1 MFGVDPNSIIGQ
13 ANAALDDLVARN
25 MEIVCSYPEHFDDDT
40 DYEKS
45 LKDGIRN
52 VAIYVA
58 GSDGIVS
65 AKEGGV
71 LNEIFL
77 LDPSEIDFAFYL
89 NYQQNN
95 PNFIRIMMNALSST
109 IDMHARFTSIHFG
122 EVYSAESDRVVDTV
136 TKVCDAILSADYADE
151 REIERLSEVTS
162 YLREKAVKVEAD
174 INATAAQ
181 DAHTANQHRPQIEQD
196 VATLDETLADLH
208 RLIGL
213 DDIKQEVETLANL
226 ARVFSMRKEQ
236 GLPVPEMSM
245 HLVFSGNPGT
255 GKTTVARLVS
265 KIYGHLGL
273 LSSGHLVEVDRSG
286 LVGGYVGQTAT
297 KVRDVVDSAV
307 GGVLFI
313 DEAYALSGRGENDFG
328 SEAIETLLK
337 LMEDNRDDLV
347 VIVAGY
353 ENEMRGFLRSNP
365 GLNSRFSRQLL
376 FRDYSADELV
386 EIFHAMAAK
395 AHYELSPDAEASLV
409 QAVSDIWTHRAE
421 NFANAREVRN
431 LFERAISAQANRLA
445 RPNNGPQQS
454 LLELTEDDIRCAA

>member
-25 MEIVCSYPEHFDDDT
+25 MEIVYSYPEHFDDDT

-89 NYQQNN
+89 NYQKNN

-386 EIFHAMAAK
+386 EIFRTMAAK
-395 AHYELSPDAEASLV
+395 AHYELSPDAEATLV
-409 QAVSDIWTHRAE
+409 QVVGDIWTHRSE

-445 RPNNGPQQS
+445 ASGS
-454 LLELTEDDIRCAA
+454 TDGADLLNLTVDDLRTA

>member
-25 MEIVCSYPEHFDDDT
+25 MEIVYSYPEHFDDDT

-89 NYQQNN
+89 NYQKNN

-136 TKVCDAILSADYADE
+136 TKVCDAILSADYADQ

-174 INATAAQ
+174 INAIAAQ
-181 DAHTANQHRPQIEQD
+181 DTHTANQHRPQIEQD

-226 ARVFSMRKEQ
+226 ARVFSMRREQ

-337 LMEDNRDDLV
+337 LMEDNRDNLV

-386 EIFHAMAAK
+386 EIFQAMAAK
-395 AHYELSPDAEASLV
+395 AHYELSPDAEATLV
-409 QAVSDIWTHRAE
+409 QVVSDIWTHRAE

-445 RPNNGPQQS
+445 RVGS
-454 LLELTEDDIRCAA
+454 SGGSELLLLTLDDLEAAR

>member
-25 MEIVCSYPEHFDDDT
+25 MEIVYSYPEHFDDDT

-89 NYQQNN
+89 NYQKNN

-109 IDMHARFTSIHFG
+109 IDMHARFASIHFG

-136 TKVCDAILSADYADE
+136 TKVCDAILSADYADQ

-347 VIVAGY
+347 VIGAGY

-365 GLNSRFSRQLL
+365 
-376 FRDYSADELV
+376 
-386 EIFHAMAAK
+386 
-395 AHYELSPDAEASLV
+395 
-409 QAVSDIWTHRAE
+409 
-421 NFANAREVRN
+421 
-431 LFERAISAQANRLA
+431 
-445 RPNNGPQQS
+445 
-454 LLELTEDDIRCAA
+454 

>member
-25 MEIVCSYPEHFDDDT
+25 MEIVYSYPEHFDDDT

-89 NYQQNN
+89 NYQKNN

-395 AHYELSPDAEASLV
+395 AHYELSTDAEASLV

-445 RPNNGPQQS
+445 RPNNGPHQS

>member
-25 MEIVCSYPEHFDDDT
+25 MEIVYSYPEQFDDDT

-77 LDPSEIDFAFYL
+77 LDPSEIDFAFHL
-89 NYQQNN
+89 NYQKNN

-122 EVYSAESDRVVDTV
+122 EVYSAEHDRLVDAV

-174 INATAAQ
+174 INTTATQ
-181 DAHTANQHRPQIEQD
+181 DAHSANQHRPQIEQD
-196 VATLDETLADLH
+196 VATLDDTLADLH

-386 EIFHAMAAK
+386 EIFRTMAAK
-395 AHYELSPDAEASLV
+395 AHYELSPDAEATLV
-409 QAVSDIWTHRAE
+409 QVVSAIWTHRAE

-445 RPNNGPQQS
+445 RPNDGPQQS
-454 LLELTEDDIRCAA
+454 LLELTENDIRSAA

>member
-25 MEIVCSYPEHFDDDT
+25 TEIVYSYPEHFDDDT

-89 NYQQNN
+89 NYQKNN

-122 EVYSAESDRVVDTV
+122 EVYSAEHDRVVDAV

-181 DAHTANQHRPQIEQD
+181 DTHTATQPRSQIEQD
-196 VATLDETLADLH
+196 VATLDETLAGLH

-328 SEAIETLLK
+328 SEAVETLLK

-386 EIFHAMAAK
+386 EIFRTMAAK
-395 AHYELSPDAEASLV
+395 AHYQLSPDAEATLV
-409 QAVSDIWTHRAE
+409 QVVSDIWTHRAE

-445 RPNNGPQQS
+445 RVGS
-454 LLELTEDDIRCAA
+454 SGGSELLLLTLDDLEAAR

>member
-1 MFGVDPNSIIGQ
+1 
-13 ANAALDDLVARN
+13 
-25 MEIVCSYPEHFDDDT
+25 
-40 DYEKS
+40 
-45 LKDGIRN
+45 
-52 VAIYVA
+52 
-58 GSDGIVS
+58 
-65 AKEGGV
+65 
-71 LNEIFL
+71 
-77 LDPSEIDFAFYL
+77 
-89 NYQQNN
+89 
-95 PNFIRIMMNALSST
+95 
-109 IDMHARFTSIHFG
+109 
-122 EVYSAESDRVVDTV
+122 
-136 TKVCDAILSADYADE
+136 
-151 REIERLSEVTS
+151 
-162 YLREKAVKVEAD
+162 
-174 INATAAQ
+174 
-181 DAHTANQHRPQIEQD
+181 
-196 VATLDETLADLH
+196 
-208 RLIGL
+208 
-213 DDIKQEVETLANL
+213 
-226 ARVFSMRKEQ
+226 MRKEQ

-376 FRDYSADELV
+376 FRDYSADKLV
-386 EIFHAMAAK
+386 EIFRAMAAK
-395 AHYELSPDAEASLV
+395 AHYELSPDAEATLV
-409 QAVSDIWTHRAE
+409 QVVSDIWTHRAE

-445 RPNNGPQQS
+445 QPNNGPQQS

>member
-25 MEIVCSYPEHFDDDT
+25 MEIVYSYPEHFDDDT

-89 NYQQNN
+89 NYQKNN

-136 TKVCDAILSADYADE
+136 MKVCDAILSADYADE

-181 DAHTANQHRPQIEQD
+181 DTHTASQHRPLIEQD
-196 VATLDETLADLH
+196 AATLDETLADLH

-386 EIFHAMAAK
+386 EIFQAMAAK
-395 AHYELSPDAEASLV
+395 AHYELSPDAEATLV
-409 QAVSDIWTHRAE
+409 QVVSNIWSHRAE

-445 RPNNGPQQS
+445 RVGS
-454 LLELTEDDIRCAA
+454 SGGSELLLLTLDDLEAAR

>member
-25 MEIVCSYPEHFDDDT
+25 MEIVYSYPEHFDDDT

-89 NYQQNN
+89 NYQKNN

-109 IDMHARFTSIHFG
+109 IDMHARFAGIHFG
-122 EVYSAESDRVVDTV
+122 EVYSAESDHVVDTV
-136 TKVCDAILSADYADE
+136 TKVCDAILSADYADQ

-162 YLREKAVKVEAD
+162 YLREKAVKVAAD

-181 DAHTANQHRPQIEQD
+181 NAHTANQHRPQIEQD

-376 FRDYSADELV
+376 FRDYSADKLV
-386 EIFHAMAAK
+386 EIFRAMAAK
-395 AHYELSPDAEASLV
+395 AHYELSPDAEATLV
-409 QAVSDIWTHRAE
+409 QVVSDIWTHRAE

-445 RPNNGPQQS
+445 QPNNGPQQS

>member
-25 MEIVCSYPEHFDDDT
+25 MEIVYSYPDHFDDDT

-77 LDPSEIDFAFYL
+77 LDPNEIDFAFYL
-89 NYQQNN
+89 NYQKNN

-181 DAHTANQHRPQIEQD
+181 DTHTASQHRPQIEQD
-196 VATLDETLADLH
+196 AATLDETLADLH

-386 EIFHAMAAK
+386 EIFQAMAAK
-395 AHYELSPDAEASLV
+395 AHYELSPDAEATLV
-409 QAVSDIWTHRAE
+409 QVVSDIWTHRAE

>member
-1 MFGVDPNSIIGQ
+1 MFGVDPDSVMGK
-13 ANAALDDLVARN
+13 ANAALDELLRRHR
-25 MEIVCSYPEHFDDDT
+25 EIVYSYPAHFGGDT
-40 DYEKS
+40 DYEQS

-65 AKEGGV
+65 AREGGV
-71 LNEIFL
+71 LNEVFL
-77 LDPSEIDFAFYL
+77 LDPGEVDFAFHL
-89 NYQQNN
+89 NYQKNN
-95 PNFIRIMMNALSST
+95 PNFMRIMMNALASSV
-109 IDMHARFTSIHFG
+109 DMHARFASIHFG
-122 EVYSAESDRVVDTV
+122 ETYSADHDIVIDAV
-136 TKVCDAILSADYADE
+136 TKVCDAVLSADYADE

-162 YLREKAVKVEAD
+162 YLRETAVNVETEIATTAEAD
-174 INATAAQ
+174 NQAGSQHQHQTRPEAT
-181 DAHTANQHRPQIEQD
+181 
-196 VATLDETLADLH
+196 TLEGTLTELH

-226 ARVFSMRKEQ
+226 ARVFSLRKEQ

-265 KIYGHLGL
+265 QIYGHLGL

-297 KVRDVVDSAV
+297 KVRGVVDSAV
-307 GGVLFI
+307 GGVLFV

-353 ENEMRGFLRSNP
+353 ENEMRSFLRSNP

-376 FRDYSADELV
+376 FRDYSAEELV
-386 EIFHAMAAK
+386 EIFRGMAEK
-395 AHYELSPDAEASLV
+395 AHYELSPESNEILAQV
-409 QAVSDIWTHRAE
+409 VGNIWTHRAE

-445 RPNNGPQQS
+445 RAPTSIDQN
-454 LLELTEDDIRCAA
+454 LLELTSDDIRAAA

>member
-1 MFGVDPNSIIGQ
+1 MFGVDPNSVIGK
-13 ANAALDDLVARN
+13 ANSALEELLSRN
-25 MEIVCSYPEHFDDDT
+25 MEIVHSYPEHFEPDV
-40 DYEKS
+40 DYEQT

-65 AKEGGV
+65 AEEGGV
-71 LNEIFL
+71 LDEIFL
-77 LDPSEIDFAFYL
+77 LDPGEVDYAFHL
-89 NYQQNN
+89 NYQKNN
-95 PNFIRIMMNALSST
+95 PNFMRIMMRALSSSVN
-109 IDMHARFTSIHFG
+109 MHARFSSIHFN
-122 EVYSAESDRVVDTV
+122 EAYSANHDLIIDAV
-136 TKVCDAILSADYADE
+136 TKVCDAVLSSDHADE

-162 YLREKAVKVEAD
+162 YLRDKAVKVEAEIGASTMQD
-174 INATAAQ
+174 NQDATAGRNDSQ
-181 DAHTANQHRPQIEQD
+181 PDG
-196 VATLDETLADLH
+196 ATLEETLAELH

-213 DDIKQEVETLANL
+213 DDIKHEVETLANL
-226 ARVFSMRKEQ
+226 ARVFSLRKNQ

-286 LVGGYVGQTAT
+286 LVGGYLGQTAT
-297 KVRDVVDSAV
+297 KVKDVVESAL

-313 DEAYALSGRGENDFG
+313 DEAYALSGRGDTDYGN
-328 SEAIETLLK
+328 EAIETLLK
-337 LMEDNRDDLV
+337 LMEDNRDKLV

-353 ENEMRGFLRSNP
+353 ESEMRGFLLSNP

-376 FRDYSADELV
+376 FQDYSAEELV
-386 EIFHAMAAK
+386 EIFRIMAQK
-395 AHYELSPDAEASLV
+395 AHYVISPKVDETLV
-409 QAVSDIWTHRAE
+409 RIVGDIWTHRAE

-431 LFERAISAQANRLA
+431 LFEKVISAQANRLA
-445 RPNNGPQQS
+445 RSGSTIGND
-454 LLELTEDDIRCAA
+454 LLTLTPDDFQTP